1 MTARRRVQ
9 VEIAG
14 VRRALPVHEVS
25 PGVHLGILQLAG
37 DYEITEA
44 AGRELAARMPEDVDV
59 IVMPDG
65 KAQGLL
71 HVVQRESHA
80 PAVLLRK
87 ERKSYLSAPV
97 LEVVTAS
104 ATTRRPHTFYL
115 GSDDAIALRGKT
127 VAILDDVVS
136 TGGTVSAV
144 RQLLERCGVKKSYV
158 LAVATEGESRADV
171 ISLIHLEVFT
181 C

>member
-1 MTARRRVQ
+1 VTRQR
-9 VEIAG
+9 VEIQIAD

-25 PGVHLGILQLAG
+25 PGVCLGILHLAG
-37 DYEITEA
+37 DSELTEA
-44 AGRELAARMPEDVDV
+44 AGRELAARMPADTHV

-71 HVVQRESHA
+71 HVVQRESRR

-87 ERKSYLSAPV
+87 ERKSYLAEPV
-97 LEVVTAS
+97 LEVVATS

-115 GSDDAIALRGKT
+115 GADDASALRGNT

-144 RQLLERCGVKKSYV
+144 RQLLEQCGVKKIYV
-158 LAVATEGESRADV
+158 LAVATEGEPRADV